1 MNYIKPLIRIGPDQ
15 TLSEAIHEQEQ
26 KIQAQ
31 IELITKTSTPKYQ
44 SQWKSQYQTHKMN
57 YLMRYCN
64 FEHSQINDTLEYII
78 NNPYADDHLFG
89 QGKTKTHLLKFDWS
103 RSLSRPAQIQL
114 YKAILKDQNPLI
126 VKFYYQRE
134 GLEWDQKL
142 GQWIQGDSCEIG
154 TCEFADLNQ
163 YINNYLKDYKKRL
176 SGLRAIKTKLLKMKL
191 QEFEAA
197 YGQESEVDPE
207 LDEAS

>member
-1 MNYIKPLIRIGPDQ
+1 MNYIKPLIRIGHDQ
-15 TLSEAIHEQEQ
+15 TLSEAIHVQEQ
-26 KIQAQ
+26 KIQTQ
-31 IELITKTSTPKYQ
+31 IELITKTSAPKYQ
-44 SQWKSQYQTHKMN
+44 PQWKSQYQTHKMN

-64 FEHSQINDTLEYII
+64 FENSQINETVEYII

-89 QGKTKTHLLKFDWS
+89 QGKTKTHLLKFNWGL
-103 RSLSRPAQIQL
+103 SLSRTEQIQL
-114 YKAILKDQNPLI
+114 YKAILKDQNRLI

-142 GQWIQGDSCEIG
+142 GQWIKGDSCEIG

-163 YINNYLKDYKKRL
+163 YIDNYLKDYKKRL

-197 YGQESEVDPE
+197 SGPEPELELE